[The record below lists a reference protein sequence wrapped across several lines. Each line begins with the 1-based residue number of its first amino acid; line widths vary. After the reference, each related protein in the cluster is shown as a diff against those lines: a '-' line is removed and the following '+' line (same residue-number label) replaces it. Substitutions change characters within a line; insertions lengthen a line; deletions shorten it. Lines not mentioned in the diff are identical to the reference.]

1 MQDYRL
7 FNIKDGRDP
16 NRTPMQWNSGVGAGF
31 TTLEAKDTWL
41 PIHPNYVTI
50 NVQAQ
55 REQPRSTYKYFQ
67 SLTKLRK
74 TKAFRDGDFELQVI
88 NTNVLAYTR

>member
-1 MQDYRL
+1 MQDLRVKL
-7 FNIKDGRDP
+7 FDDRDK
-16 NRTPMQWNSGVGAGF
+16 NRTPMQWNSGIGAGF
-31 TTLEAKDTWL
+31 TTLEANETWL

-67 SLTKLRK
+67 SLTRLRK
-74 TKAFRDGDFELQVI
+74 TKPFKEGRFELQVI
-88 NTNVLAYTR
+88 NRNVLAYTR

>member
-1 MQDYRL
+1 MQDYHL
-7 FNIKDGRDP
+7 LKKTDDRDK

-31 TTLEAKDTWL
+31 TTLQANETWL
-41 PIHPNYVTI
+41 PIQPNYVAI

-67 SLTKLRK
+67 SLTRLRK
-74 TKAFRDGDFELQVI
+74 TKALREGSFDLKVI
-88 NTNVLAYTR
+88 STNVLAYTR